1 VRGVVGF
8 ALASAALLAWG
19 GWGLLV
25 EPAVEQPVQCPHE
38 AHRGLETPKPERGG

>member
-1 VRGVVGF
+1 MKGLAGL

-25 EPAVEQPVQCPHE
+25 EPAVEQPIQCLHE
-38 AHRGLETPKPERGG
+38 AHRGLETPKPETGG